1 MKQNILIL
9 MMLSLALLFLPA
21 CYSARTS
28 GTNRN
33 VSAVGLK
40 VPKKGVTIDASYDK
54 RLDSLLPGYKVVTI
68 ALTNNS
74 TDILKLNPLKD
85 RWTIELASG
94 RTYKAINSI
103 RIKDPELFSRL
114 PDQVK
119 RLIDY
124 PNGVAVGYTETFD
137 VFLPRDI
144 DLESFRSV
152 AYFNANNN
160 DNYEI
165 VSIDQNDPRHQ
176 PAESN
181 VDVPKSFPAEYKPY
195 YSPDQLP
202 TKGNFKKIKT
212 AGK

>member
-1 MKQNILIL
+1 MKKFYNLLPLGLVILLI
-9 MMLSLALLFLPA
+9 LPA

-85 RWTIELASG
+85 RWTIETADG
-94 RTYKAINSI
+94 RTSKAINSI
-103 RIKDPELFSRL
+103 RIKDPVLFSRL
-114 PDQVK
+114 PDPVK

-137 VFLPRDI
+137 VFLPHNM

-160 DNYEI
+160 DSYEI

-176 PAESN
+176 PAEAN

-202 TKGNFKKIKT
+202 TKGNFKKIKS